1 MTRFIAAAATA
12 AALLVPAGA
21 ALAAPPRDPAA
32 PAVTADRTA
41 PADQRSPDSV
51 DRAPPA
57 ATTPSDGGRYIGS
70 TFVPYSVVP
79 KGQVSGL
86 AARPVATTAAT
97 GASVPAADSGF
108 DWGDAAIGGGTIAA
122 LALLASGA
130 TVAVVR
136 HRPVAR

>member
-79 KGQVSGL
+79 KGQVSAGL
-86 AARPVATTAAT
+86 AARPVAPTAA
-97 GASVPAADSGF
+97 AASSVPASASGF
-108 DWGDAAIGGGTIAA
+108 DWGVAAIGGGTIAA

-136 HRPVAR
+136 HRPV